1 MDETVARGC
10 ALQCAILSPRMR
22 VKAYDIVDVVPYA
35 IRCVQE
41 KEGKEEAF
49 DLFKKGDEF
58 PSYRRITFHT
68 TEPISLRL
76 EYTEEALK
84 QLMPG
89 THPVVAKMVVNM
101 TDAVKKA
108 ENPAV
113 MINFCYDAH
122 GLCYLYNA
130 MAKIQLP
137 PEPEKTKEEP
147 KEPAKEEK
155 KEEKEEKKEEE
166 KKEMDVEGEEK
177 KEEPKPEEK
186 KEEKK
191 EEPKPKYQT
200 ETLQCLSSF
209 NGLTAE
215 QVKEADQQ
223 EKAMLK
229 KDEEIRARN
238 HAKNELESY
247 IYNMRDKVT
256 DVYKAYVLDNVR
268 DDFLQ
273 KLEATENWLYDDE
286 GYFAKR
292 EAFEARLTD
301 LQTIGNPIVCR
312 YKDSQERPEAVS
324 QLTQR
329 LETIERILSTPN
341 EKYDHITDEDKKP
354 VREMIADAQSW
365 LQKMLVEQSNLALT
379 QDPVLKAVDILD
391 RMKNV
396 DALYNKV
403 MSKPKPAPK
412 KEEKKEEEKKT
423 EEKKEEE
430 KEKKTEEEK
439 EEKKEEEKDDNKMD
453 VE

>member
-89 THPVVAKMVVNM
+89 THSVVAKMVVNM

-137 PEPEKTKEEP
+137 PEPEKPKEEP
-147 KEPAKEEK
+147 KEPA
-155 KEEKEEKKEEE
+155 KEEKKEEE

>member
-137 PEPEKTKEEP
+137 PEPEKPKEEP
-147 KEPAKEEK
+147 KEPA
-155 KEEKEEKKEEE
+155 KEEKKEEE

>member
-137 PEPEKTKEEP
+137 PEPEKPKEEP

-155 KEEKEEKKEEE
+155 KEEKEE

-439 EEKKEEEKDDNKMD
+439 DEKKEEEKDDNKMD

>member
-137 PEPEKTKEEP
+137 PEPEKPKEEP
-147 KEPAKEEK
+147 KPEEKKEEK
-155 KEEKEEKKEEE
+155 KEEKEEE

-439 EEKKEEEKDDNKMD
+439 DEKKEEEKDDNKMD

>member
-1 MDETVARGC
+1 
-10 ALQCAILSPRMR
+10 
-22 VKAYDIVDVVPYA
+22 
-35 IRCVQE
+35 
-41 KEGKEEAF
+41 
-49 DLFKKGDEF
+49 
-58 PSYRRITFHT
+58 
-68 TEPISLRL
+68 
-76 EYTEEALK
+76 
-84 QLMPG
+84 
-89 THPVVAKMVVNM
+89 
-101 TDAVKKA
+101 
-108 ENPAV
+108 
-113 MINFCYDAH
+113 
-122 GLCYLYNA
+122 
-130 MAKIQLP
+130 
-137 PEPEKTKEEP
+137 
-147 KEPAKEEK
+147 
-155 KEEKEEKKEEE
+155 
-166 KKEMDVEGEEK
+166 MDVEGEEK

>member
-137 PEPEKTKEEP
+137 PEPEKPKEEP
-147 KEPAKEEK
+147 KPEEKKEEK
-155 KEEKEEKKEEE
+155 KEEKEEE

>member
-137 PEPEKTKEEP
+137 PEPEKPKEEP
-147 KEPAKEEK
+147 KEPA
-155 KEEKEEKKEEE
+155 KEEKKEEE

-423 EEKKEEE
+423 EEKKEE
-430 KEKKTEEEK
+430 KKEEK
-439 EEKKEEEKDDNKMD
+439 EEKKETEEKDDNKMD

>member
-137 PEPEKTKEEP
+137 PEPEKPKEEP
-147 KEPAKEEK
+147 KEPA
-155 KEEKEEKKEEE
+155 KEEKKEEE

-412 KEEKKEEEKKT
+412 KEEKKEEK
-423 EEKKEEE
+423 EEKKEEKEEEE
-430 KEKKTEEEK
+430 KEKKT

>member
-137 PEPEKTKEEP
+137 PEPEKPKEEP
-147 KEPAKEEK
+147 KPEEKKEEK
-155 KEEKEEKKEEE
+155 KEEEEE

-439 EEKKEEEKDDNKMD
+439 DEKKEEEKDDNKMD

>member
-137 PEPEKTKEEP
+137 PEPEKPKEEP
-147 KEPAKEEK
+147 KEPA
-155 KEEKEEKKEEE
+155 KEEKKEEE

-439 EEKKEEEKDDNKMD
+439 DEKKEEEKDDNKMD

>member
-89 THPVVAKMVVNM
+89 THSVVAKMVVNM

-137 PEPEKTKEEP
+137 PEPEKPKEEP
-147 KEPAKEEK
+147 KEPA
-155 KEEKEEKKEEE
+155 KEEKKEEE

-286 GYFAKR
+286 GYLAKR

>member
-35 IRCVQE
+35 IRCVRSDN
-41 KEGKEEAF
+41 GKEESY

-68 TEPISLRL
+68 KEPIHLRL
-76 EYTEEALK
+76 EYTEEALQ

-89 THPVVAKMVVNM
+89 THPVVATTVVDV

-108 ENPAV
+108 ENPAIL
-113 MINFCYDAH
+113 INFCYDAH

-130 MAKIQLP
+130 MSKIQLP
-137 PEPEKTKEEP
+137 PEEKKEEP
-147 KEPAKEEK
+147 KAEEPKAEEK
-155 KEEKEEKKEEE
+155 KEEME
-166 KKEMDVEGEEK
+166 VEGEEK
-177 KEEPKPEEK
+177 KEEPKPK
-186 KEEKK
+186 F
-191 EEPKPKYQT
+191 QT
-200 ETLQCLSSF
+200 EALQCASSF
-209 NGLTAE
+209 NGLTSE
-215 QVKEADQQ
+215 QVKVADQQ
-223 EKAMLK
+223 EKEMLK
-229 KDEEIRARN
+229 KDMEIRARN

-268 DDFLQ
+268 DAFLE
-273 KLEATENWLYDDE
+273 KLEKTESWLYDDE
-286 GYFAKR
+286 GYYAKR
-292 EAFEARLTD
+292 EAFESRLTE
-301 LQTIGNPIVCR
+301 LQTIGNPIVLR

-341 EKYDHITDEDKKP
+341 EKYDHITEEEKKP
-354 VREMIADAQSW
+354 VRDLIAESQSW

-379 QDPVLKAVDILD
+379 QDPVLRCADILD

-396 DALYNKV
+396 DALYKKV
-403 MSKPKPAPK
+403 ISKPKPAPK
-412 KEEKKEEEKKT
+412 KEEKKP
-423 EEKKEEE
+423 EEKKEEKKDSASDNEE
-430 KEKKTEEEK
+430 KMEEEK
-439 EEKKEEEKDDNKMD
+439 PEEKKEEKSEEKEKMD

>member
-137 PEPEKTKEEP
+137 PEPEKPKEEP
-147 KEPAKEEK
+147 KPEEKKEEK
-155 KEEKEEKKEEE
+155 KEEKEEE

-329 LETIERILSTPN
+329 LETIGRILSTPN

-430 KEKKTEEEK
+430 KEKETEEEK

>member
-101 TDAVKKA
+101 TDAVKKV

-137 PEPEKTKEEP
+137 PEPEKPKEEP
-147 KEPAKEEK
+147 KEPA
-155 KEEKEEKKEEE
+155 KEEKKEEE

>member
-137 PEPEKTKEEP
+137 PEPEKPKEEP

-155 KEEKEEKKEEE
+155 KEEEK
-166 KKEMDVEGEEK
+166 
-177 KEEPKPEEK
+177 
-186 KEEKK
+186 
-191 EEPKPKYQT
+191 
-200 ETLQCLSSF
+200 
-209 NGLTAE
+209 
-215 QVKEADQQ
+215 
-223 EKAMLK
+223 
-229 KDEEIRARN
+229 
-238 HAKNELESY
+238 
-247 IYNMRDKVT
+247 
-256 DVYKAYVLDNVR
+256 
-268 DDFLQ
+268 
-273 KLEATENWLYDDE
+273 
-286 GYFAKR
+286 
-292 EAFEARLTD
+292 
-301 LQTIGNPIVCR
+301 
-312 YKDSQERPEAVS
+312 
-324 QLTQR
+324 
-329 LETIERILSTPN
+329 
-341 EKYDHITDEDKKP
+341 
-354 VREMIADAQSW
+354 
-365 LQKMLVEQSNLALT
+365 
-379 QDPVLKAVDILD
+379 
-391 RMKNV
+391 
-396 DALYNKV
+396 
-403 MSKPKPAPK
+403 
-412 KEEKKEEEKKT
+412 
-423 EEKKEEE
+423 
-430 KEKKTEEEK
+430 
-439 EEKKEEEKDDNKMD
+439 
-453 VE
+453 

>member
-41 KEGKEEAF
+41 KDGKEEAF

-137 PEPEKTKEEP
+137 PEPEKPKEPVKEEP
-147 KEPAKEEK
+147 KP
-155 KEEKEEKKEEE
+155 EKKEEE
-166 KKEMDVEGEEK
+166 KEEEKMDVEGEEK
-177 KEEPKPEEK
+177 KEEPKP
-186 KEEKK
+186 EEKK

-273 KLEATENWLYDDE
+273 KLEAAENWLYDDE

-329 LETIERILSTPN
+329 LETIGRILSTPN

-412 KEEKKEEEKKT
+412 KEEKEEEKKT
-423 EEKKEEE
+423 EEKKEE
-430 KEKKTEEEK
+430 K
-439 EEKKEEEKDDNKMD
+439 EEKKEEQEEEKDDNKMD

>member
-137 PEPEKTKEEP
+137 PEPEKPKEEP
-147 KEPAKEEK
+147 KEPA
-155 KEEKEEKKEEE
+155 KEEKKEEE

-412 KEEKKEEEKKT
+412 KEEKKEEEKK

-430 KEKKTEEEK
+430 KEKKTEEK